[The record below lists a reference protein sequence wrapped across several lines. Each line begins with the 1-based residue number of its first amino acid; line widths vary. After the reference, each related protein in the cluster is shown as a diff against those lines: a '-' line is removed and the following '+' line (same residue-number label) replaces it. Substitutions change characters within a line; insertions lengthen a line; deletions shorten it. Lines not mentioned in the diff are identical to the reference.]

1 MRIQRFG
8 HIVAVV
14 ILMATFG
21 AIQPASSAELTVIG
35 WNVDSG
41 DADPDYLSEKIAAI
55 RGCDIWGFCEVKD
68 ESWAKKFVRAAQVG
82 ENAAFS
88 YVFGSTSIDDKLL
101 IVYNSDRFAKVRD
114 FEIHEV
120 NTV

>member
-1 MRIQRFG
+1 MKIPRFG

-88 YVFGSTSIDDKLL
+88 YVF
-101 IVYNSDRFAKVRD
+101 
-114 FEIHEV
+114 
-120 NTV
+120 